1 MASELRVTT
10 IANNAGTESVNTTY
24 VVNGSAKAWLKY
36 NQATPGVD
44 NSLNVSSVTDNAT
57 AKYTINYTSNWANIN
72 YTNTTGGS
80 FNGSDGTGGS
90 AFGPRHPT
98 GTTSA
103 QIMVATYGNSGT
115 AADWV
120 SNETSHNG
128 DLA

>member
-1 MASELRVTT
+1 MSATLSNSGGALHISSGSTT
-10 IANNAGTESVNTTY
+10 TAIEQGI
-24 VVNGSAKAWLKY
+24 AKAWVKY
-36 NQATPGVD
+36 NQSTPGID
-44 NSLNVSSVTDNAT
+44 NSLNVSSVTDNET

-80 FNGSDGTGGS
+80 FNGSDGTGAS
-90 AFGPRHPT
+90 AFGPRHQTP
-98 GTTSA
+98 TTSA
-103 QIMVATYGNSGT
+103 QIMLASYSSNGT